1 MYYVLLCLHLCYTEN
16 LFDYSEFALEGR
28 PFE

>member
-1 MYYVLLCLHLCYTEN
+1 MYYVLLCLHLCYTKS